1 LENTLKYEEAIKKF
15 DGSARKM
22 AEALGVS
29 VPAVQYWKST
39 GQIPSVR
46 AFQIKVLIDD
56 NKDI

>member
-1 LENTLKYEEAIKKF
+1 MKYEEAIKKF

-39 GQIPSVR
+39 GVIPSVR
-46 AFQIKVLIDD
+46 AFQIKVLTDD
-56 NKDI
+56 NKDV

>member
-1 LENTLKYEEAIKKF
+1 LKFEDAVKKF

-39 GQIPSVR
+39 GTIPAVR
-46 AFQIKVLIDD
+46 VFQIEVLTND
-56 NKDI
+56 NKDV